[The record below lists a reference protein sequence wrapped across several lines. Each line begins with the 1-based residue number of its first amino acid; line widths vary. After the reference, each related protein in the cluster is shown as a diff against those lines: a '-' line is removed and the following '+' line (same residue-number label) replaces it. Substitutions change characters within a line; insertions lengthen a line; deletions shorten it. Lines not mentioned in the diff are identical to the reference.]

1 MPGMRIAAAQ
11 VHPAWLDPAR
21 GTTIVTDWIGK
32 AADEG
37 VELVAFGETFLG
49 GYPLWIAMT
58 DGARFDNAD
67 QKRAF
72 SAYLDAAVE
81 LGGPE
86 IATITEAVRDRGV
99 FTYLGVAE
107 RGSGTGRGTVYCT
120 LVAIDPKLGVVSAHR
135 KLMPTYE
142 ERLAWGTGDG
152 HGLRVHEGP
161 GGVRVG
167 GLNCWENWMP
177 LSRAAM
183 YAGGE
188 DLHVAVWPGG
198 VGLTKDITRFI
209 AREGRVFVLSA
220 ADLHSAADIP
230 DSFPLADA
238 VRAEMGD
245 ESYEDGGSCIAGPD
259 GEWVVAPVA
268 NDERLVCADI
278 DVARVR
284 EERQNFD
291 PTGHYSRPDV
301 LHLTVNR
308 RRLAAVEFEDGEGS
322 TTRG

>member
-1 MPGMRIAAAQ
+1 MLTMRIAAAQ
-11 VHPAWLDPAR
+11 VHPAWLDPTR
-21 GTTIVTDWIGK
+21 GTRIVTDWVGR

-49 GYPLWIAMT
+49 GYPLWIGLT

-72 SAYLDAAVE
+72 AAYLDAAVE
-81 LGGPE
+81 IGGPE
-86 IATITEAVRDRGV
+86 IATITEAARDRGV

-107 RGSGTGRGTVYCT
+107 RGTGTGRGTVYCT
-120 LVAIDPKLGVVSAHR
+120 LVAIDPERGVVSTHR
-135 KLMPTYE
+135 KLMPTFE
-142 ERLAWGTGDG
+142 ERLAWGIGDG
-152 HGLRVHEGP
+152 NGLRVHDGP

-177 LSRAAM
+177 LARAAM

-220 ADLHSAADIP
+220 ADLHSGSDIP
-230 DSFPLADA
+230 DVFPLAA
-238 VRAEMGD
+238 ETRARMQDGD
-245 ESYEDGGSCIAGPD
+245 YQDGGSCIAGPD

-278 DVARVR
+278 DLARVR

-301 LHLTVNR
+301 LRLTVNR
-308 RRLAAVEFEDGEGS
+308 RRLASVEFEE
-322 TTRG
+322 

>member
-21 GTTIVTDWIGK
+21 GTTIVADWIGR

-49 GYPLWIAMT
+49 GYPLWIGST

-67 QKRAF
+67 QKRAY

-86 IATITEAVRDRGV
+86 IAAITEAARDRRV

-107 RGSGTGRGTVYCT
+107 RGSGPGRGTVYCT
-120 LVAIDPKLGVVSAHR
+120 LVAIDPERGVVSAHR

-142 ERLAWGTGDG
+142 ERLAWGIGDG
-152 HGLRVHEGP
+152 HGLRVHPGP

-177 LSRAAM
+177 LARAAM

-220 ADLHSAADIP
+220 ADLHSVEDIP

-238 VRAEMGD
+238 VRAEMRD
-245 ESYEDGGSCIAGPD
+245 DAWEDGGSCIAGPD
-259 GEWVVAPVA
+259 GEWIVAPVA
-268 NDERLVCADI
+268 NDERLVCADV
-278 DVARVR
+278 DLGRVR

-301 LHLTVNR
+301 LQLTVNR
-308 RRLAAVEFEDGEGS
+308 RRLAAVDFDDGEGPAN
-322 TTRG
+322 RG